1 MFGPRWE
8 GWIDRHARRVVAQAG
23 YRLTM
28 AGMRDI
34 IDGRRILVR
43 HLRDTVCL
51 DDVGPWVP
59 EGRGDAVN
67 DV

>member
-1 MFGPRWE
+1 
-8 GWIDRHARRVVAQAG
+8 
-23 YRLTM
+23 M

>member
-1 MFGPRWE
+1 
-8 GWIDRHARRVVAQAG
+8 
-23 YRLTM
+23 
-28 AGMRDI
+28 MRDI

-59 EGRGDAVN
+59 EGRGDAVSDALLTIRA
-67 DV
+67 DVAH